1 MWFSLS
7 SPYSWHGQ
15 NICWLRSTSIE
26 DKRVVVCLPFVD
38 AKIQTIKRCTK
49 WQMKIAFQ
57 CFLHYVSICQT
68 ESEALKH
75 FMLGLKNMAQ
85 VREIFPRQ
93 NSNGPNQFFKS
104 LSSLLPAPS
113 IFIFPSSAR
122 LQPSHLQLIFL
133 LLLSLLQSLKIRQK

>member
-1 MWFSLS
+1 MTR
-7 SPYSWHGQ
+7 HGQ
-15 NICWLRSTSIE
+15 NICWLRFVSIE
-26 DKRVVVCLPFVD
+26 DKRVVVRLPFVD

-104 LSSLLPAPS
+104 LSSLLPALHFPPLVLDFNPP
-113 IFIFPSSAR
+113 IFNWFFCYFYHCFNLWKSGKNRP
-122 LQPSHLQLIFL
+122 
-133 LLLSLLQSLKIRQK
+133 

>member
-1 MWFSLS
+1 MA

-68 ESEALKH
+68 ENEALKY

-104 LSSLLPAPS
+104 LSSLLLP
-113 IFIFPSSAR
+113 FIFPSRAR
-122 LQPSHLQLIFL
+122 FQPSHLQLTFL
-133 LLLSLLQSLKIRQK
+133 LLLSLLQSFKIRQK